1 MHYKLVMLCWILI
14 SILQM
19 VCRIPKQDYKTR
31 ILIKYTNQEYK
42 PRNGLILSTFFK
54 IKFTLQSDSKYNLV
68 GKF

>member
-1 MHYKLVMLCWILI
+1 
-14 SILQM
+14 M
-19 VCRIPKQDYKTR
+19 VCRIPQQDYKTR